1 MIQSREGIP
10 RFWSNRKIVSSNFDD
25 RFSTIE
31 PSRIARWINF
41 RNLAV
46 HPWRDEESISRY
58 LGQFRLRERNQSD
71 HCFFRRDRSLNK
83 KIPRKNGSRRIFTT
97 SFVSGLSRGRN
108 NFSIVTSVAGN
119 SFSLSRSPD
128 PSSSSPALCRKIGG
142 SVMNGHWTA
151 GANRTTVFG
160 EDVKY
165 VFDGIVLRHRG
176 LFQSDEHNGIT
187 RCTALFLS
195 LHHISL
201 LVQDNNLDSLGG
213 VN

>member
-1 MIQSREGIP
+1 MT
-10 RFWSNRKIVSSNFDD
+10 V
-25 RFSTIE
+25 STIE

-46 HPWRDEESISRY
+46 DPWRDEESISRY

-83 KIPRKNGSRRIFTT
+83 KIPRKNGGYSPPASFQRSLEGGIIFP
-97 SFVSGLSRGRN
+97 SWRLSREIL
-108 NFSIVTSVAGN
+108 SL
-119 SFSLSRSPD
+119 SLSRSPD
-128 PSSSSPALCRKIGG
+128 PSSSSSALCRKIGG